1 MQFDDESN
9 FARELTRSAL
19 PAAILIAGVEELRVI
34 EAADAVRAKA
44 RAEGYERSVYDVDG
58 RFDWDELVGD
68 FSAMSL
74 FASSRLL
81 DVRVPDGRVGKD
93 GSEVITRFCKDPP
106 PATTL
111 LISCMDWSKK
121 HTEVTWVRAFP
132 KSGYVLAMWA
142 TPRHKL
148 ADWLL
153 IRMRARGID
162 ASHDAA
168 ELLAARVEGNLLA
181 AAQEVD
187 KLELLL
193 ALGVPEQ
200 DPDSGN
206 DPGSSPGWAPRGQV
220 GAHPVAPTQGERKG
234 TLAATSASRPRSVRI
249 GVDEMQRLVADS
261 ARFDAFKLTDACLTG
276 DAVRTLRILRSLRSE
291 GEAVPALIGP
301 VVQQLLQLAELSA
314 EAANGGDLRAA
325 MTAHRIWDSKQA
337 QFKRALERHDAR
349 RWEHFAIEAG
359 RIDRM
364 SKGREQGDPWI
375 ALERLMT
382 AVCTPRARRLIT

>member
-19 PAAILIAGVEELRVI
+19 PTAILVAGVEELRVI

-44 RAEGYERSVYDVDG
+44 RAAGYERSVYDVDG

-81 DVRVPDGRVGKD
+81 DVRVPDGRVGKE
-93 GSEVITRFCKDPP
+93 GSEVITKFCKDPP

-121 HTEVTWVRAFP
+121 HAEVAWVRAFP

-142 TPRHKL
+142 TPRHKM

-193 ALGVPEQ
+193 ALGAPEQ
-200 DPDSGN
+200 APASGA
-206 DPGSSPGWAPRGQV
+206 DGTRAVASAAGEPRS
-220 GAHPVAPTQGERKG
+220 AM
-234 TLAATSASRPRSVRI
+234 AATSASRPRSVRI
-249 GVDEMQRLVADS
+249 SVEEMQRLVADS
-261 ARFDAFKLTDACLTG
+261 ARFDVFKLADACLAG

-301 VVQQLLQLAELSA
+301 IVQQLLQLAELSA
-314 EAANGGDLRAA
+314 EAASGGDLRAL

-337 QFKRALERHDAR
+337 QFKRALERHEAR

-382 AVCTPRARRLIT
+382 AVCTPRARRLIA